1 MGKTGVG
8 MPVSLKLHA
17 FADMVNAAFG
27 VFCCYQVGSSL
38 TTTQWRDVDV
48 RVMLDDEVYVEQGFG
63 DPDRPHDN
71 KKWAAL
77 TLAFS
82 ALGREMTGL
91 PIDFQIQQVSEANR
105 NHEGSRSALFQ
116 RFVDHTAEDTP

>member
-8 MPVSLKLHA
+8 MPTSLKLHA
-17 FADMVNAAFG
+17 FADLVNTAFG

-38 TTTQWRDVDV
+38 STTQWRDVDV
-48 RVMLDDEVYVEQGFG
+48 RVLLDDEAYAAQGLG

-71 KKWAAL
+71 KKWTAL

-91 PIDFQIQQVSEANR
+91 PIDFQIQQTSEANKS
-105 NHEGSRSALFQ
+105 HDGARSALFQ
-116 RFVDHTAEDTP
+116 RWIEDTP